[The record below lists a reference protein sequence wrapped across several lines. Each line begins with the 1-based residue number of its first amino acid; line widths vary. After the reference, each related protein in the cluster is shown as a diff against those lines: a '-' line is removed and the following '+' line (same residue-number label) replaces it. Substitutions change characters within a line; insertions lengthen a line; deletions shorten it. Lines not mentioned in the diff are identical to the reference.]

1 MSDSQAIL
9 RLPGPAAETAFRLD
23 RLQRQLQSRAV
34 AVAGVTVS
42 FVHFALSP
50 RPLTE
55 RERGVLDAL
64 LAYGTP
70 TGPPAGDFELVVVP
84 RLGTISPWASK
95 ATEIARICGL
105 PLQRL
110 ERGRAYRLRLSGPL
124 SDAATERLLP
134 LLHDRM
140 TESVVAD
147 PAGEAS
153 LFARSS
159 PKPLA
164 EVDVLGAGEQA
175 LVDCDRALGLAL
187 SRPARSAISPSGSP
201 PWAATPR
208 TWN

>member
-1 MSDSQAIL
+1 MTESQDIL
-9 RLPGPAAETAFRLD
+9 RLPGPAAETAFRLEKL
-23 RLQRQLQSRAV
+23 RGQLRSRVDAV
-34 AVAGVTVS
+34 TGVTVS
-42 FVHFALSP
+42 FLHFALSS
-50 RPLTE
+50 RPLTV
-55 RERGVLDAL
+55 RERDVLDAL
-64 LAYGTP
+64 LTYGTP
-70 TGPPAGDFELVVVP
+70 AGPPAGDFELVVIP
-84 RLGTISPWASK
+84 RIGTISPWASK

-110 ERGRAYRLRLSGPL
+110 ERGRAYRFRLSRRL
-124 SDAATERLLP
+124 SDAETERLLP

-140 TESVVAD
+140 TESVAAD

-164 EVDVLGAGEQA
+164 TVDVLGAGARA
-175 LVDCDRALGLAL
+175 LADCNRALGW
-187 SRPARSAISPSGSP
+187 PCPTERSTISPSSSP